1 MKQTI
6 DAGGSMPTYQ
16 FRFRCR
22 RCSEAIVLTMRVDA
36 YDRSKREGI
45 ECPRCH
51 GADVDREAPTFSVKK
66 TTRRHPAPRSRREG
80 RRNPSTH
87 VN

>member
-1 MKQTI
+1 
-6 DAGGSMPTYQ
+6 MPTYQ

-36 YDRSKREGI
+36 YDRSKRDGI

-51 GADVDREAPTFSVKK
+51 GADVEGEVPTFSVKK
-66 TTRRHPAPRSRREG
+66 STRHPAARARSTRRDGRESREG
-80 RRNPSTH
+80 RRHPSTH
-87 VN
+87 AN

>member
-1 MKQTI
+1 MKQTT
-6 DAGGSMPTYQ
+6 DTGGRMPTYQ
-16 FRFRCR
+16 FRFRCK

-36 YDRSKREGI
+36 YDRSKRDGI

-51 GADVDREAPTFSVKK
+51 GADVEGEVPRFSVKK
-66 TTRRHPAPRSRREG
+66 TARQPAARARREG
-80 RRNPSTH
+80 RRHPSTH